1 MQIITANELLSGASI
16 YLDENDNW
24 QSDMQRA
31 KIFSD
36 EENKL
41 LDSILQK
48 AKNNARLLSVEI
60 EKVKIEQGRII
71 PLRLR
76 ERIRATGPSAPY
88 AQNVQILQEGD
99 YVSL

>member
-1 MQIITANELLSGASI
+1 MQIITANELLSGASV
-16 YLDENDNW
+16 YLDEEGNW

-41 LDSILQK
+41 LDNILQK
-48 AKNNARLLSVEI
+48 AQNNARLLSVEI
-60 EKVKIEQGRII
+60 EKIKIEQGRII

-76 ERIRATGPSAPY
+76 EQIRATGPSAPY